1 MFVGER
7 ELYQRFIGYDDE
19 ELFRI
24 LTVERAQ
31 YRNEALA
38 AAERV
43 LMQRGMNPSLV
54 PAAPSARAAQMSP
67 PAAGGQ
73 ARPKRPY
80 QLVDLFMDALFFT
93 FLYWVTSEMDSGS
106 VLPESWLADGAVR
119 LLFIASLTLIVMY
132 LRQVWRTKKW

>member
-1 MFVGER
+1 VFAGEK
-7 ELYQRFIGYDDE
+7 ELYQRFVGYDDE

-38 AAERV
+38 AAEMV
-43 LMQRGMNPSLV
+43 LMQRGMPSPLV
-54 PAAPSARAAQMSP
+54 PAPLPAPSAQMSP

-80 QLVDLFMDALFFT
+80 QLVDLFMDALFLT
-93 FLYWVTSEMDSGS
+93 LLYWVTGEMDSGS

-119 LLFIASLTLIVMY
+119 LLFIASVTLIVMY